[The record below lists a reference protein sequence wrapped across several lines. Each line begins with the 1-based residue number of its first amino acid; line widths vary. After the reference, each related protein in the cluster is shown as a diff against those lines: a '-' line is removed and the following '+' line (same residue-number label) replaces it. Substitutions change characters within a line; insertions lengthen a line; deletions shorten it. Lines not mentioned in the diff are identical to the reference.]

1 MIKRLLFSSNTHDSV
16 TSAALLVLRLA
27 FAGILIPHGWGK
39 LTNFEA
45 TVLKFE
51 SMGIENSLAAGLV
64 VFAEVFCAAGVITGL
79 LYRLALIPLI
89 INMSVAFFF
98 AHGGKLVGEG
108 NGELAFLYLVVF
120 VILML
125 TGPGKYALD
134 DFIGRKLRSTTH

>member
-1 MIKRLLFSSNTHDSV
+1 M
-16 TSAALLVLRLA
+16 
-27 FAGILIPHGWGK
+27 
-39 LTNFEA
+39 NF
-45 TVLKFE
+45 K
-51 SMGIENSLAAGLV
+51 SMGIDNPLAAGLV

-89 INMSVAFFF
+89 INMAVAFFLV
-98 AHGGKLVGEG
+98 HKGKLVGEG

-134 DFIGRKLRSTTH
+134 KFIVRKFK